1 MEPRIQLYDDN
12 DAFWDLLWY
21 KIDRAQHLC
30 MIATYDMD
38 HKTVAGITMQKLI
51 NAARRG
57 VRVYV
62 IIDDLNFY
70 VDKTLMKE
78 LVDAGGICINNSPFA
93 YWQRHFIRPKGRVQ
107 RFFRRN
113 HQKVKLVDDT
123 QFVGSLNVAD
133 AYSGVRYGDC
143 SFRDLSAVAEGY
155 STKGAMTFFKEMLLK
170 NVKYHTNILNEQK
183 IRDDFNEF
191 ERIYNK
197 PQTPQDEFS
206 FLVE

>member
-1 MEPRIQLYDDN
+1 
-12 DAFWDLLWY
+12 
-21 KIDRAQHLC
+21 

-51 NAARRG
+51 NASKRG
-57 VRVYV
+57 VKVYL

-70 VDKTLMKE
+70 VEKTLMKE
-78 LVDAGGICINNSPFA
+78 LVDAGGICINNSPFNQ
-93 YWQRHFIRPKGRVQ
+93 WQRHFIRPKGRVQ

-133 AYSGVRYGDC
+133 AYSGVRYGDS
-143 SFRDLSAVAEGY
+143 SFRDMNAVAEGY
-155 STKGAMTFFKEMLLK
+155 STKGALSFFKEMLLR
-170 NVKYHTNILNEQK
+170 NVKYHSDILNEQN
-183 IRDDFNEF
+183 IRDQFTEF

-197 PQTPQDEFS
+197 PQTSLDEFS
-206 FLVE
+206 FLVEQPPKKLEISKSVI